1 MTRMIEIADFEAMVG
16 KELGVSEWFTID
28 QARID
33 QFAEATGDL
42 FWIHTDVER
51 ATRERG
57 GTIAHGYLTLSMIP
71 HLSAQI
77 VQVTGLSHAFNY
89 GVNKVRFTGQV
100 GAGKRI
106 RLRQSIRSVS
116 QRGAGT
122 LVSSENI
129 IEVEG
134 EADPVCFAEVL
145 VLYFPEKPAVA
156 ISRA

>member
-1 MTRMIEIADFEAMVG
+1 MTRMIEIADFESLVG
-16 KELGVSEWFTID
+16 KELGVSDWFTID

-33 QFAEATGDL
+33 KFAEATGDL
-42 FWIHTDVER
+42 FWIHIDVER

-106 RLRQSIRSVS
+106 RLRQSILSVS

-122 LVSSENI
+122 LVSSDNV

-134 EADPVCFAEVL
+134 EADAVCFAEML
-145 VLYFPEKPAVA
+145 VLYFPTEAGVA
-156 ISRA
+156 